1 VFSVSDIIIIMKV
14 LITGS
19 SGSLGSMIATSLAA
33 KKIPVV
39 GLDIKESSEKINS
52 DYFSFYNC
60 CITDKEGLES
70 IFSIEEPT
78 HVIHLACTFNKV
90 RNRQK
95 EHFIDIGGSANIL
108 ELSDKTASVRQLV
121 YSSSTAAYGA
131 HADNPEWIRET
142 NPLRPGKYRY
152 GVNKKLIEDIYSRTP
167 VRDDLRIVFCRICT
181 VIGPTFK
188 KPASVVSI
196 LMKLPWLPEFVKENK
211 VQFLH
216 AEDFVSLIRFIISD
230 DQIKG
235 IYNLAP
241 DSYAVAKDLVPGKK
255 FIGIP
260 VSVITSG
267 LVILWHLKILN
278 LEPAAIK
285 ASMYPILLD
294 PAKIVSRFNY
304 KFKFSAT
311 EAFEDVK
318 IHNMLPSETKF

>member
-1 VFSVSDIIIIMKV
+1 MKV

-19 SGSLGSMIATSLAA
+19 SGSLGGMIATRLIA
-33 KKIPVV
+33 KKIPVIGV
-39 GLDIKESSEKINS
+39 DIKESEENTGGE
-52 DYFSFYNC
+52 YFRFYNC
-60 CITDKEGLES
+60 SITDKDGLEN
-70 IFSIEEPT
+70 IFSKEEPT
-78 HVIHLACTFNKV
+78 HIIHLACTFNKV

-95 EHFIDIGGSANIL
+95 EHYIDIGGSTNIL
-108 ELSDKTASVRQLV
+108 ELADKTTSVKQLI

-131 HADNPEWIRET
+131 HSDNPEWIEET
-142 NPLRPGKYRY
+142 TPLRPGKYRY
-152 GVNKKLIEDIYSRTP
+152 GINKKLIEDIYSQTP
-167 VRDDLRIVFCRICT
+167 VRNDLHIVFCRICT
-181 VIGPTFK
+181 VIGPTFN

-196 LMKLPWLPEFVKENK
+196 LLKLPWLPKFVMENK

-216 AEDFVSLIRFIISD
+216 AEDFVSLINLIISD

-235 IYNLAP
+235 SYNVSP
-241 DSYAVAKDLVPGKK
+241 DSYAVAKDLVPDKK

-260 VSVITSG
+260 VFVITMG
-267 LVILWHLKILN
+267 LVILWYLKILN

-304 KFKFSAT
+304 KFKFSST

-318 IHNMLPSETKF
+318 IHNMIPSRARF

>member
-1 VFSVSDIIIIMKV
+1 MKV

-19 SGSLGSMIATSLAA
+19 SGSLGGMIASSLIT
-33 KKIPVV
+33 KKIPVI
-39 GLDIKESSEKINS
+39 GIDIRESAENKPGE
-52 DYFSFYNC
+52 YFSFYNC
-60 CITDKEGLES
+60 CITDKEGLEA
-70 IFSIEEPT
+70 IFKKEEPT

-90 RNRQK
+90 RDRQK
-95 EHFIDIGGSANIL
+95 EHFIDIGGSTNIL
-108 ELSDKTASVRQLV
+108 ELSDKTTSVKQLI

-131 HADNPEWIRET
+131 HNDNPEWIKET

-152 GVNKKLIEDIYSRTP
+152 GVNKKLIEDIYSQTP

-196 LMKLPWLPEFVKENK
+196 LLKLPWLPKFVRENK

-216 AEDFVSLIRFIISD
+216 AEDFVSLISLIISD
-230 DQIKG
+230 EQIKG
-235 IYNLAP
+235 IYNVSP

-260 VSVITSG
+260 VFVITMG

-285 ASMYPILLD
+285 ASMHPILLD
-294 PAKIVSRFNY
+294 PAKIISRFNY

-318 IHNMLPSETKF
+318 IHNMIPSSAKF

>member
-1 VFSVSDIIIIMKV
+1 MKV

-19 SGSLGSMIATSLAA
+19 SGSLGGMIATSLTT
-33 KKIPVV
+33 KKIPVI
-39 GLDIKESSEKINS
+39 GLDIREPAENVKLE
-52 DYFSFYNC
+52 YFCFYNC
-60 CITDKEGLES
+60 SITDKEGLKN
-70 IFSIEEPT
+70 IFNKEEPT

-90 RNRQK
+90 RDRQK
-95 EHFIDIGGSANIL
+95 EHFIDIGGSTNIL
-108 ELSDKTASVRQLV
+108 ELSDKTKSVKQII

-131 HADNPEWIRET
+131 HNDNPEWIRET

-152 GVNKKLIEDIYSRTP
+152 GVNKKLIEDIYSQTP
-167 VRDDLRIVFCRICT
+167 VRDDLHIVFCRICT
-181 VIGPTFK
+181 VIGPTFN

-196 LMKLPWLPEFVKENK
+196 LLKLPWLPKFVRENK

-216 AEDFVSLIRFIISD
+216 AEDFVSLINLIISD

-235 IYNLAP
+235 IYNVAP
-241 DSYAVAKDLVPGKK
+241 DSYSVAKEIVPGKK

-260 VSVITSG
+260 VFVITMG

-304 KFKFSAT
+304 KFKFSST

-318 IHNMLPSETKF
+318 IHNMIPAGSKF